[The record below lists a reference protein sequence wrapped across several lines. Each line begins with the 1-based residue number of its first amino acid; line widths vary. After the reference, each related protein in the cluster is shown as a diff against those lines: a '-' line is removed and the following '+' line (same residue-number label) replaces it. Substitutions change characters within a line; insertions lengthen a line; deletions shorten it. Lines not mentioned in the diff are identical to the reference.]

1 MAEHLYA
8 ASAASA
14 APGGAAGAGGPSEG
28 QAPTDGSKG
37 GKEDVI
43 DVEFEEKK

>member
-8 ASAASA
+8 ARRGRRPAGRTGSEPGPV
-14 APGGAAGAGGPSEG
+14 APRPTADARG
-28 QAPTDGSKG
+28 QKP
-37 GKEDVI
+37 EDVI

>member
-8 ASAASA
+8 AS
-14 APGGAAGAGGPSEG
+14 GAAGGPAAGPGPGAAASPNGGAEG
-28 QAPTDGSKG
+28 QKP
-37 GKEDVI
+37 EDVI